1 MWSKKICSVNHKD
14 MQEFKEETQDVQRK
28 WRDQSVKLKVK
39 YATLTDADLHYAN
52 GKKEEM
58 MTKLHTKLG
67 KSKEQLAAIIAAL

>member
-1 MWSKKICSVNHKD
+1 MNHS
-14 MQEFKEETQDVQRK
+14 KEETQEVQRK
-28 WRDQSVKLKVK
+28 WRDQGVKLKAK
-39 YATLTDADLHYAN
+39 YATLTDADLHYAD